1 LLWLYIVDFRD
12 SNWDEGVLIW
22 VFSDLDQRFQT
33 KSGDFQINLFMKYQM
48 LNEKLNVFVVFN
60 NVLSQNKTTLLSLLP
75 FEEKIS
81 SSGKKD
87 GRSFT
92 SRPVWEIFPKLYTGV
107 QYGILSWEFFF
118 GDRKLTWENFQK
130 KICLQI
136 LPIFFYNLLCHL
148 QEGYHMIKTPYLSPW
163 CRVTMQSCL
172 LFISEIV
179 ELFVGTFKIYFA
191 CVVTGFIRFRK
202 FYLIL
207 LKRYIWLILALKLM
221 WFDSYNSCN

>member
-1 LLWLYIVDFRD
+1 MLWLYIVDFRD

-75 FEEKIS
+75 FVEKIS

-130 KICLQI
+130 K
-136 LPIFFYNLLCHL
+136 
-148 QEGYHMIKTPYLSPW
+148 
-163 CRVTMQSCL
+163 
-172 LFISEIV
+172 
-179 ELFVGTFKIYFA
+179 FVF
-191 CVVTGFIRFRK
+191 K
-202 FYLIL
+202 FYQFFSITYCATCRKGTTWLKPPISVPDVGLQCSLVYCLSQKSSSYLLVHSKFIL
-207 LKRYIWLILALKLM
+207 LVLLRVLYVFENSIW
-221 WFDSYNSCN
+221 FY